1 MGSSNATIKAMSASH
16 ALSAPSTPSPS
27 TWRAPLLTLLVIAP
41 ALLTFALTMTPGP
54 AVLWPRWAAMMVLAW
69 WLPGALLVAHWRLAE
84 LDLPTAFV
92 LALGL
97 GFGWMMTGALL
108 VHWLPGA
115 IGFWTLALTNAV
127 AALALGLAL
136 HWRPPLP
143 LITTPRRT
151 WMWLLGLLLLTLA
164 LRIPGLAYHEFHY
177 DEVLVLTR
185 AREAIRGEDDALAR
199 HTKGPGE
206 IAAAIVVFRT
216 LGTANEGTARLLFG
230 LASAGSVLAL
240 ALLGRRMFA
249 SDHVGFWSGLL
260 LALNGFALGLSR
272 IVQYQAAVLL
282 LMVLAV
288 LAAWRFT
295 ERGALRWLVLAALL
309 SAWGL
314 TLHYEFG
321 LVAPALLFL
330 LWKGW
335 PAVGDKRRALGQLTL
350 TTLAGAIWLAAVYV
364 PLYLNPFFSQT
375 QSYLGT
381 RLGRL
386 GSTFNLSFFVEMGTF
401 YNSVYFFLG
410 LILLMLAGIFIGW
423 RRERRAT
430 IALSLWFT
438 PFLVLYLF
446 IVQFPGTHFYL
457 LMPSWSVLAAV
468 TIGIGLHAGLQRVW
482 GESQGTVDPAG
493 DRPPARAATQV
504 VLYGV
509 LALWLAVSSYY
520 LYLMFFRQEPE
531 YLINY
536 QAERAPFYWA
546 PYGENVPEKPRFGF
560 PIREGWKTLGV
571 LSEWKVLNGAYASNE
586 RSRHLRWYLGD
597 FDRVPFEEAPDFI
610 FVARH
615 LQEPDPAYSS
625 DRLNGYTKAGDV
637 IVRDESRIEIWSRE
651 ALPAPDLLFDAGAFT
666 GVFDGLGPTFAEW
679 PEPPESVREV
689 ALDEQVSLVSGG
701 YSPATVRAGDVLHAR
716 LVWQT
721 QAPLD
726 VDYKRFFHVAGA
738 DDQPAVQLDGL
749 PRMNTSRTSAWAPG
763 EAVED
768 QILLLIPPQTPPGVY
783 RLLTGLYDPNTG
795 DRVGDKAIDLGE
807 VRIR

>member
-1 MGSSNATIKAMSASH
+1 M
-16 ALSAPSTPSPS
+16 
-27 TWRAPLLTLLVIAP
+27 
-41 ALLTFALTMTPGP
+41 
-54 AVLWPRWAAMMVLAW
+54 
-69 WLPGALLVAHWRLAE
+69 
-84 LDLPTAFV
+84 
-92 LALGL
+92 
-97 GFGWMMTGALL
+97 
-108 VHWLPGA
+108 
-115 IGFWTLALTNAV
+115 
-127 AALALGLAL
+127 
-136 HWRPPLP
+136 
-143 LITTPRRT
+143 
-151 WMWLLGLLLLTLA
+151 
-164 LRIPGLAYHEFHY
+164 
-177 DEVLVLTR
+177 
-185 AREAIRGEDDALAR
+185 
-199 HTKGPGE
+199 
-206 IAAAIVVFRT
+206 
-216 LGTANEGTARLLFG
+216 
-230 LASAGSVLAL
+230 GSVLAL

-249 SDHVGFWSGLL
+249 SDPVGFWSGLL

-288 LAAWRFT
+288 LAAWRFA

-335 PAVGDKRRALGQLTL
+335 PAVDDKRKALRQLAL
-350 TTLAGAIWLAAVYV
+350 TTLAGAVWLAAVYV

-381 RLGRL
+381 RLGSL

-423 RRERRAT
+423 RTERSAT
-430 IALSLWFT
+430 IALSLWFA

-468 TIGIGLHAGLQRVW
+468 TIGIGLHTGVQRVW
-482 GESQGTVDPAG
+482 TESRGTVDPSG
-493 DRPPARAATQV
+493 DRPPAHAAAQV

-509 LALWLAVSSYY
+509 LALWIAVSSYY

-560 PIREGWKTLGV
+560 PIWEGWKTLGV
-571 LSEWKVLNGAYASNE
+571 LSEWKVLNGTYAANE

-615 LQEPDPAYSS
+615 LQEPDPAYNS
-625 DRLNGYTKAGDV
+625 DRLSGYAKVGEV
-637 IVRDESRIEIWSRE
+637 MVRDEPRIEIWSRE
-651 ALPAPDLLFDAGAFT
+651 ALPAPDLRFDAGAFT

-679 PEPPESVREV
+679 PEPPVSVGEV
-689 ALDEQVSLVSGG
+689 ALDEQVALVSGG
-701 YSPATVRAGDVLHAR
+701 YSPAAARAGDVLHAR

-738 DDQPAVQLDGL
+738 DDQPVVQLDGL
-749 PRMNTSRTSAWAPG
+749 PRMNTSRTSAWIPG

-795 DRVGDKAIDLGE
+795 DRVGGKAIDLGE
-807 VRIR
+807 VRVR